1 MQVTEKM
8 FDPKEE
14 ERMMKRAF
22 ARYVIPTVI
31 ALVFE
36 QIAPIVDSLCI
47 SHALGE
53 EALSAISTVDPV
65 YYFFNIIALLG
76 GIGAGIGIAK
86 ASGSGDKEKA
96 GRIFTKTFT
105 GLILITAVLSVLMLV
120 FTEPL
125 LKILS
130 ATPENHQYAK
140 EYLTVLLSGMLFYV
154 LNLSLTTILTNDNDP
169 NLAMAGG
176 IVAGTVNI
184 IIDYVGIYIFRQGVW
199 VTAFGTVFGMFV
211 SCLVFLLHLRKK
223 DRLCRFIRR
232 KNVKNDVTFKEI
244 LMPGTPEGIQNILFT
259 VRLLVINRL
268 LGKYMGTSGL
278 GNATV
283 IENIELAGTIL
294 TAGISESVI
303 PLFASY
309 YGEENRLGL
318 KMVRRSALILGQ
330 IVMLPFALLL
340 LIRPEI
346 LLHIFSISDQLMT
359 STLPTA
365 IRIIALAQ
373 PLIMFNFV
381 FTGNL
386 QSTGDENKASFSLIL
401 LTVTEIAFSILLS
414 FPSPE
419 NGPWLATFI
428 GNLCVFAYFVFYCK
442 QFSGLRSSSPD
453 NVCII
458 ASGNSRRE
466 ELEGFFKAAGEFI
479 SEDDRKPLW
488 EKLFEPYLRAVVN
501 KGNLPC
507 SFMVLEKKNK
517 AHSVILRYESPES
530 IIEDDTMIEVD
541 AADEE
546 ETADIYNKC
555 IRSEFNFAQRL
566 MINFPETK

>member
-1 MQVTEKM
+1 M

-96 GRIFTKTFT
+96 GRIFTKTLI
-105 GLILITAVLSVLMLV
+105 GLILITVTVSILMLI

-130 ATPENHQYAK
+130 ATKENHQYAK

-154 LNLSLTTILTNDNDP
+154 LNLSMTTILTNDNDP

-184 IIDYVGIYIFRQGVW
+184 IVDYVGIYIFRQGVW

-232 KNVKNDVTFKEI
+232 KNAKNDISLKEI
-244 LMPGTPEGIQNILFT
+244 IMPGTPEGIQNILFT
-259 VRLLVINRL
+259 VRLLIINRL
-268 LGKYMGTSGL
+268 MNKYMGTSGL

-309 YGEENRLGL
+309 YGEENKFGL
-318 KMVRRSALILGQ
+318 KMIRRSALILGQ
-330 IVMLPFALLL
+330 IAMLPFALLL

-346 LLHIFSISDQLMT
+346 LLQVFSISDRLMT
-359 STLPTA
+359 RTLPTS

-373 PLIMFNFV
+373 PLIMFNFI
-381 FTGNL
+381 FTGDL
-386 QSTGDENKASFSLIL
+386 QSTGEENKASFSLIL
-401 LTVTEIAFSILLS
+401 LSVAEIAFSILLS
-414 FPSPE
+414 YPVPE
-419 NGPWLATFI
+419 NGPWIATLI
-428 GNLCVFAYFVFYCK
+428 GNLIVFVYFVFYCK
-442 QFSGLRSSSPD
+442 QFKGLGSGSPD
-453 NVCII
+453 NVCFI
-458 ASGNSRRE
+458 ASGRSGRK
-466 ELEGFFKAAGEFI
+466 ELEGFFNSAKKFL
-479 SEDDRKPLW
+479 SDDNGKTLW
-488 EKLFEPYLRAVVN
+488 EGLFEPFLQAAGN

-507 SFMVLEKKNK
+507 SFLVLEKKNGG
-517 AHSVILRYESPES
+517 HSVILRYESHES
-530 IIEDDTMIEVD
+530 IIEDDTMIEMD
-541 AADEE
+541 SADGE
-546 ETADIYNKC
+546 ETEVIYNKC

-566 MINFPETK
+566 MINLRS

>member
-1 MQVTEKM
+1 M

-96 GRIFTKTFT
+96 GRIFTKTLI
-105 GLILITAVLSVLMLV
+105 GLILITVTVSILMLI

-130 ATPENHQYAK
+130 ATKENHQYAK

-154 LNLSLTTILTNDNDP
+154 LNLSMTTILTNDNDP

-184 IIDYVGIYIFRQGVW
+184 IVDYVGIYIFRQGVW

-223 DRLCRFIRR
+223 DRLCRFISR
-232 KNVKNDVTFKEI
+232 KNVKNDISLKEI
-244 LMPGTPEGIQNILFT
+244 IMPGTPEGIQNILFT
-259 VRLLVINRL
+259 VRLLIINRL
-268 LGKYMGTSGL
+268 MNKYMGTSGL

-309 YGEENRLGL
+309 YGEENKFGL

-330 IVMLPFALLL
+330 IAMFPFALLL

-346 LLHIFSISDQLMT
+346 LLQVFSISDRLMT
-359 STLPTA
+359 RTLPTS

-373 PLIMFNFV
+373 PLIMFNFI
-381 FTGNL
+381 FTGDL

-401 LTVTEIAFSILLS
+401 LSVAEIAFSILLS
-414 FPSPE
+414 YPVPE
-419 NGPWLATFI
+419 NGPWIATLI
-428 GNLCVFAYFVFYCK
+428 GNLIVFVYFVFYCK
-442 QFSGLRSSSPD
+442 QFKGLGSGSPD
-453 NVCII
+453 NVCFI
-458 ASGNSRRE
+458 ASGRSGRK
-466 ELEGFFKAAGEFI
+466 ELEGFFNSAKKFL
-479 SEDDRKPLW
+479 SDDNGKTLW
-488 EKLFEPYLRAVVN
+488 EGLFEPFLQAAGN

-507 SFMVLEKKNK
+507 SFLVLEKKNGG
-517 AHSVILRYESPES
+517 HSVILRYESHES
-530 IIEDDTMIEVD
+530 IIEDDTMIEMD
-541 AADEE
+541 SADGEE
-546 ETADIYNKC
+546 AEVIYNKC

-566 MINFPETK
+566 MINLRS

>member
-1 MQVTEKM
+1 M

-96 GRIFTKTFT
+96 GRIFTKTLI
-105 GLILITAVLSVLMLV
+105 GLILITVIVSILMLI

-130 ATPENHQYAK
+130 ATKENHQYAK
-140 EYLTVLLSGMLFYV
+140 EYLTVLVSGMLFYV
-154 LNLSLTTILTNDNDP
+154 LNLSMTTILTNDNDP

-184 IIDYVGIYIFRQGVW
+184 IVDYVGIYIFRQGVW

-232 KNVKNDVTFKEI
+232 KNVKNDISLKEI
-244 LMPGTPEGIQNILFT
+244 IMPGTPEGIQNILFT
-259 VRLLVINRL
+259 VRLLIINRL
-268 LGKYMGTSGL
+268 MNKYMGTSGL

-309 YGEENRLGL
+309 YGEENKFGL

-330 IVMLPFALLL
+330 IAMLPFALLL

-346 LLHIFSISDQLMT
+346 LLQVFSISDQLMT
-359 STLPTA
+359 RTLPTS

-373 PLIMFNFV
+373 PLIMFNFI
-381 FTGNL
+381 FTGDL

-414 FPSPE
+414 YPAPE

-442 QFSGLRSSSPD
+442 KFSGLRSGSPD
-453 NVCII
+453 NVCFI
-458 ASGNSRRE
+458 ASGNSNRK
-466 ELEGFFKAAGEFI
+466 ELEGFFNAAKQFLSDDNGKTLWEGLFKPFLQAAG
-479 SEDDRKPLW
+479 
-488 EKLFEPYLRAVVN
+488 N

-507 SFMVLEKKNK
+507 SFLILEKKNK
-517 AHSVILRYESPES
+517 DHSVILRYESPES

-541 AADEE
+541 AEDGE
-546 ETADIYNKC
+546 ETGSVYNKC
-555 IRSEFNFAQRL
+555 IRSEFNFSQRL
-566 MINFPETK
+566 LINFRSFS

>member
-1 MQVTEKM
+1 M

-96 GRIFTKTFT
+96 GRIFTKTLI
-105 GLILITAVLSVLMLV
+105 GLILITVTVSILMLI

-130 ATPENHQYAK
+130 ATKENHQYAK

-154 LNLSLTTILTNDNDP
+154 LNLSMTTILTNDNDP

-184 IIDYVGIYIFRQGVW
+184 IVDYVGIYIFRQGVW

-232 KNVKNDVTFKEI
+232 KNVKNDISLKEI
-244 LMPGTPEGIQNILFT
+244 IMPGTPEGIQNILFT
-259 VRLLVINRL
+259 VRLLIINRL
-268 LGKYMGTSGL
+268 MNKYMGTSGL

-309 YGEENRLGL
+309 YGEENKFGL

-330 IVMLPFALLL
+330 IAMLPFALLL

-346 LLHIFSISDQLMT
+346 LLQVFSISDRLMT
-359 STLPTA
+359 RTLPTS

-381 FTGNL
+381 FTGDL
-386 QSTGDENKASFSLIL
+386 QSTGEENKASFSLIL
-401 LTVTEIAFSILLS
+401 LSVAEIAFSILLS
-414 FPSPE
+414 YPVPE
-419 NGPWLATFI
+419 NGPWIATLI
-428 GNLCVFAYFVFYCK
+428 GNLIVFVYFVFYCK
-442 QFSGLRSSSPD
+442 QFKGLGSGSPD
-453 NVCII
+453 NVCFI
-458 ASGNSRRE
+458 ASGRSGRK
-466 ELEGFFKAAGEFI
+466 ELEGFFNSAKKFL
-479 SEDDRKPLW
+479 SDDNGKTLW
-488 EKLFEPYLRAVVN
+488 EGLFEPFLQAAGN

-507 SFMVLEKKNK
+507 SFLVLEKKNGG
-517 AHSVILRYESPES
+517 HSVILRYESHES
-530 IIEDDTMIEVD
+530 IIEDDTMIEMD
-541 AADEE
+541 SADGE
-546 ETADIYNKC
+546 ETEVIYNKC

-566 MINFPETK
+566 MINLRS